1 MFKVKAK
8 CNLYRNIGTKF
19 EKTVIKKGSLYDYNV
34 DLSGY
39 NRNVIIGED
48 KTEVILNNG
57 GYYNYFIINYGK

>member
-8 CNLYRNIGTKF
+8 YNLYRNIGTKF
-19 EKTVIKKGSLYDYNV
+19 EKTVIEKGSLYDYNV

-48 KTEVILNNG
+48 KTEVILNNED
-57 GYYNYFIINYGK
+57 YYNDFIINYEK